1 MGVME
6 GGAWRAIMG
15 KYGAICG
22 DFCICQIVAIP
33 TVTAK
38 NNLFFK
44 NHCFLF
50 CGLKK
55 SI

>member
-1 MGVME
+1 MCVIIF
-6 GGAWRAIMG
+6 AIWFFGSEQRKVVKISYM
-15 KYGAICG
+15 AI
-22 DFCICQIVAIP
+22 FVTP
-33 TVTAK
+33 VLTAK

>member
-1 MGVME
+1 MMFAIWFFDVWR
-6 GGAWRAIMG
+6 GGCSCFSLLEAFATP
-15 KYGAICG
+15 A
-22 DFCICQIVAIP
+22 
-33 TVTAK
+33 VTAK

-55 SI
+55 SV